1 MTYLHGKKLLFGD
14 WQDVTG
20 VPERDALICAMGA
33 IEQREGERRGW
44 DKPPRAFTMHL
55 ANMDSRTV
63 EMRELP
69 RRAWAHGLNNPADE
83 IERTAAGL
91 PQPPAVRPDMSFAD
105 APDGIAAVAFMVEGW
120 GVPQN
125 LERLEDQVAR
135 AAGRRNLHTN
145 PDRWE
150 IRTVNAVDINGWG
163 YVLMRIR
170 GQGLTPVTLVDREL
184 MLAPANA
191 GPGKVARSL
200 FRMAWAAR
208 TQGWPYA

>member
-1 MTYLHGKKLLFGD
+1 MAYLHGKKVLFGD

-44 DKPPRAFTMHL
+44 DKGPRAFTMHL

-69 RRAWAHGLNNPADE
+69 RRAWAHGLTNPADE

-91 PQPPAVRPDMSFAD
+91 AQPPDVRPDMAFAD

-120 GVPQN
+120 GVPQD
-125 LERLEDQVAR
+125 LDRAEDQVAR
-135 AAGRRNLHTN
+135 AAGKRTLHTN

-150 IRTVNAVDINGWG
+150 VRTVNAVDINGWG
-163 YVLMRIR
+163 YVLMRVR
-170 GQGLTPVTLVDREL
+170 GQGLAPVTLIDREL
-184 MLAPANA
+184 MLAPPNA